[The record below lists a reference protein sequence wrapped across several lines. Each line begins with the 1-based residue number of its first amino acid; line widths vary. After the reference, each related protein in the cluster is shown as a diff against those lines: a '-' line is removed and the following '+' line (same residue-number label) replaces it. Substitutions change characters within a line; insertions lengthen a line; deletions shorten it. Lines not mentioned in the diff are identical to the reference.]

1 MTVSSNIIEKLEN
14 IARQLR
20 IDLLKTLHNAGSG
33 HTGGS
38 LSAIDIL
45 TALYFY
51 KLRHNPQQPD
61 WDGRDKFVLSKGHGA
76 PAWYAVL
83 ARAGYFDPK
92 ELRNLRKLDSFLQG
106 HPYSPTTPGV
116 EVTSGSL
123 GQGLSIANGLA
134 LASRMDN
141 KSTKIYALLGD
152 GETQEGQ
159 VWEAAMSA
167 AHYRLDNLCAIID
180 NNGLQIDGAVE
191 DIMNVEPIADKWQAF
206 GWQVLRV
213 DGHNMSELITAF
225 NTADT
230 VKGKPTMIVART
242 VKGKGVSFMENQV
255 KYHGITPTD
264 EELEKAL
271 IELGEKK

>member
-1 MTVSSNIIEKLEN
+1 MTVSADLVKKLEE

-20 IDLLKTLHNAGSG
+20 IDVLKALNTAGSG

-45 TALYFY
+45 SALYFY
-51 KLRHNPQQPD
+51 KMRHNPQQPD
-61 WDGRDKFVLSKGHGA
+61 WPERDKFVLSKGHGA

-83 ARAGYFDPK
+83 AQAGYFDHR
-92 ELRNLRKLDSFLQG
+92 ELQNLRKLDSFLQG

-141 KSTKIYALLGD
+141 KSSKIYALLGD
-152 GETQEGQ
+152 GEVQEGQ
-159 VWEAAMSA
+159 IWEAAMSA

-180 NNGLQIDGAVE
+180 NNGLQIDGKVA
-191 DIMNVEPIADKWQAF
+191 DIMGVEPLPDKWQAF
-206 GWQVLRV
+206 GWQVLQI
-213 DGHNMSELITAF
+213 DGHNFYEITSALD
-225 NTADT
+225 TADK
-230 VKGKPTMIVART
+230 VKGKPTMIIART

-264 EELEKAL
+264 QELEQAL
-271 IELGEKK
+271 KELGERN

>member
-1 MTVSSNIIEKLEN
+1 MTVSTDLVKKLEE
-14 IARQLR
+14 IARRLR
-20 IDLLKTLHNAGSG
+20 IDVLKALNNAGSG

-51 KLRHNPQQPD
+51 KMRYNPQQPD
-61 WDGRDKFVLSKGHGA
+61 WPERDKFVLSKGHGA

-83 ARAGYFDPK
+83 AQAGYFDRK
-92 ELRNLRKLDSFLQG
+92 ELQNLRKLDSFLQG

-134 LASRMDN
+134 LAARMDD
-141 KSTKIYALLGD
+141 KSSKIYALLGD
-152 GETQEGQ
+152 GEVQEGQ

-180 NNGLQIDGAVE
+180 NNGLQIDGKVSK
-191 DIMNVEPIADKWQAF
+191 IMGVEPLPDKWQAF
-206 GWQVLRV
+206 GWQVLQV
-213 DGHNMSELITAF
+213 DGHNF
-225 NTADT
+225 NEIISALDTADS
-230 VKGKPTMIVART
+230 VKGKPTMIIART

-255 KYHGITPTD
+255 KYHGLAPTS
-264 EELEKAL
+264 EELEQAL
-271 IELGEKK
+271 RELGETN